1 MIICFKY
8 WKIFRNYIGSKIY
21 IAVVLSIV
29 STCFES
35 LGIMLFLPIL
45 ESMEDKNISSQ
56 STGIIHKFS
65 KFLNFELNNYS
76 LLLFVFTVLLIKSI
90 ILFNVIRINAKNKAL
105 IIEKSRNKVN
115 KTINNYSY
123 QRFIKQDVGY
133 FSSVV
138 TLQCTKMGMSYFSL
152 VSVVNMFFSFALY
165 FCFTLYVSISVALI
179 GMSTGVVFYFLIK
192 LIERNLRN
200 ESNKNIKNEEAY
212 LKCFNEK
219 IDGYFYLKSTNRLDL
234 FENNLLD
241 KSKSIRNNQS
251 LIGFFEAI
259 SQSAKEPIALFAILS
274 IVFINYFF
282 IGTTISTVLIGIVF
296 FYKSLINLLG
306 IQSSYQSAIVN
317 FTATDLI
324 SSRFHFVEYNK
335 NSSFITC
342 GKIENIEFRDVSFS
356 YDNLVNQV
364 TGLNLLINNNDLI
377 VISGES
383 GSGKS
388 TLAKLLT
395 LILEPTKGELLI
407 NGTDSHL
414 ISKDSYR
421 EQIGYVA
428 QDPVVINDSII
439 NNLLLGND
447 SISQSDNTFI
457 NICKSCMID
466 KFIDEKED
474 GFDFICGDRG
484 GRLSGGQRQRI
495 AIARELLRSPQLL
508 ILDEIT
514 SSLDKVNSREVF
526 STINNLYK
534 KLPIIFITHEPDS
547 VIRYSKKITFKK

>member
-1 MIICFKY
+1 MINCFHY
-8 WKIFRNYIGSKIY
+8 WKIFKNYIGSKIY

-56 STGIIHKFS
+56 STSIVYKIS
-65 KFLNFELNNYS
+65 KFLNVELNNYS
-76 LLLFVFTVLLIKSI
+76 LLLFVFTVLLIKSV
-90 ILFNVIRINAKNKAL
+90 ILFNVIRINARNKAL

-115 KTINNYSY
+115 QMINNYSY
-123 QRFIKQDVGY
+123 QRFMTHDVGY

-152 VSVVNMFFSFALY
+152 ISVVNMFFSFALY
-165 FCFTLYVSISVALI
+165 FCFTLYISISIALI
-179 GMSTGVVFYFLIK
+179 GISTGIVFYFLINV
-192 LIERNLRN
+192 IEKNLRK
-200 ESNKNIKNEEAY
+200 ESNKNIKNEEDY

-234 FENNLLD
+234 FENNLID
-241 KSKSIRNNQS
+241 KSKSIRKNQS

-259 SQSAKEPIALFAILS
+259 SQSAKEPIALSAILS
-274 IVFINYFF
+274 IIFINYFF
-282 IGTTISTVLIGIVF
+282 IGTAISTILIGIIF

-306 IQSSYQSAIVN
+306 IQSSYQAAIVN

-324 SSRFHFVEYNK
+324 SSRFHSVEYNH
-335 NSSFITC
+335 NSNSIRC
-342 GKIENIEFRDVSFS
+342 GRIENIEFRNVSFS
-356 YDNLVNQV
+356 YDNLVDQI
-364 TGLNLLINNNDLI
+364 TGLNLSINNNDLI

-395 LILEPTKGELLI
+395 LILEPSDGELQI
-407 NGTDSHL
+407 NGIDSHL
-414 ISKDSYR
+414 ISKESYR

-428 QDPVVINDSII
+428 QDPVVINDSIK

-447 SISQSDNTFI
+447 SISQSDDKFVI
-457 NICKSCMID
+457 ICKSCMID
-466 KFIDEKED
+466 KFIEEKED

-514 SSLDKVNSREVF
+514 SALDKTNSREVF

-547 VIRYSKKITFKK
+547 VIRYSKKIVFRK